1 MSRRADQK
9 VLGYLGRALSL
20 ELSAV
25 QLYTTQSCMAAV
37 WGLAEPAERF
47 AQEAREEM
55 GHVERIIGRI
65 LALGAV
71 PAASQ
76 LRPVGVG
83 AELSEL
89 LQYDKDFE
97 NELIA
102 LYRDASE
109 YCASQGFQDDRL
121 FFRQLMGEE
130 QEHANELD
138 SWLAQVKGT
147 GNGGARF

>member
-1 MSRRADQK
+1 MSGQADQK

-37 WGLAEPAERF
+37 WGLSEPAARF
-47 AQEAREEM
+47 HQEAREEM
-55 GHVERIIGRI
+55 GHVEQIIGRI

-76 LRPVGVG
+76 LRPVGLG
-83 AELSEL
+83 ADLSEL
-89 LQYDKDFE
+89 LQYDKAFE

-102 LYRDASE
+102 LYRDASD

-121 FFRQLMGEE
+121 LFQKLMGEE
-130 QEHANELD
+130 QEHASELE
-138 SWLAQVKGT
+138 SWLQQVKGT
-147 GNGGARF
+147 GNGGTRF